1 MHNVLIC
8 PICGRD
14 LIKNERVFRCES
26 NHSFDISKE
35 GYVNLLMSNKKNSHE
50 PGDNKLMVSSRE
62 AFLSKD
68 FYNKLREKLI
78 EVSLIY
84 KPNKS
89 VVLDC
94 GCGTGY
100 YTTEFYRKRN
110 TFDEFYGVDIS
121 KFAVQKAAKKAK
133 EITYFTAS
141 VFDLPIKNKSIDLIF
156 NIFAP
161 KLDEEIKRILKDDG
175 VVLEV
180 LPGEDHLI
188 ELKEILYDVVRK
200 NKEEYSSNIL
210 KLKEIIPVKYKI
222 NLSFH
227 EDIMS
232 LLSMTPYMY
241 KTKKEDIEK
250 LNQIDKLSLTIDF
263 NIIVWAL

>member
-1 MHNVLIC
+1 M
-8 PICGRD
+8 
-14 LIKNERVFRCES
+14 
-26 NHSFDISKE
+26 
-35 GYVNLLMSNKKNSHE
+35 
-50 PGDNKLMVSSRE
+50 
-62 AFLSKD
+62 
-68 FYNKLREKLI
+68 
-78 EVSLIY
+78 
-84 KPNKS
+84 
-89 VVLDC
+89 
-94 GCGTGY
+94 
-100 YTTEFYRKRN
+100 
-110 TFDEFYGVDIS
+110 
-121 KFAVQKAAKKAK
+121 
-133 EITYFTAS
+133 
-141 VFDLPIKNKSIDLIF
+141 
-156 NIFAP
+156 
-161 KLDEEIKRILKDDG
+161 
-175 VVLEV
+175 

-222 NLSFH
+222 NLHSH